1 MLTLFHLHLSLT
13 ALIHYMHTLLRCRNA
28 NPAAAGTTK
37 EKRKLKKKTRKSRKT
52 AVQRHMGE
60 IVAGEGI
67 LMYENATDSAF
78 NHTAMRVNV
87 INSKRFLEDMDSALH
102 EWINDMEA
110 VPTACSIT
118 PFTEN
123 DANDDIDKHVVP
135 SNWSNLL
142 GLQGKILDLESCLR
156 NKCTVRKRQQLTQ
169 EMRQCKEQWE
179 VELLSFSDAHGRTNN
194 DSLGQLMTMAI
205 SSTISLNLPTHT
217 SNPSWETLSI
227 EEQQQLLLRWGKRRG
242 TPKREATEDRIILA
256 EMVRS
261 QLEKVA
267 LETNMNEEA
276 SLVVSYAEYI
286 NSMTKL

>member
-1 MLTLFHLHLSLT
+1 
-13 ALIHYMHTLLRCRNA
+13 
-28 NPAAAGTTK
+28 
-37 EKRKLKKKTRKSRKT
+37 
-52 AVQRHMGE
+52 MGE

-67 LMYENATDSAF
+67 LMYENATDSTF

-110 VPTACSIT
+110 VPIACSTT
-118 PFTEN
+118 PTEN
-123 DANDDIDKHVVP
+123 DANDDIVP
-135 SNWSNLL
+135 TGNWSHLL
-142 GLQGKILDLESCLR
+142 EQQGKILDLESCLR

-179 VELLSFSDAHGRTNN
+179 VELLSFSDANGRTNK

-205 SSTISLNLPTHT
+205 SSTISLNLPTYT

-242 TPKREATEDRIILA
+242 STKREATEDRIILA

-286 NSMTKL
+286 NNMTKL